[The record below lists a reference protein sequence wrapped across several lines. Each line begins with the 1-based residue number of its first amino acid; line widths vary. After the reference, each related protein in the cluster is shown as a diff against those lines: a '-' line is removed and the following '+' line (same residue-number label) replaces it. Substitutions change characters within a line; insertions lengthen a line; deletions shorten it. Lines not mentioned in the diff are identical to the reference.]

1 MPDIYVAGARRLS
14 WHHHDGKPVIEVMR
28 STGLDPASALALA
41 DAIYEAVAAAR
52 EAQPEAPSL
61 FDIPHA
67 RSTDP
72 GTSHAAAKTV
82 RVGSHIAHLLAAY
95 CDFPEGLT
103 DEEAGTNAGL
113 AGTGYWKR
121 CSDLRAWGWIA
132 RTGTTRAGS
141 TGAAQEVCSITD
153 AGRSALVKATKE

>member
-28 STGLDPASALALA
+28 SSGLDPVSALALA
-41 DAIYEAVAAAR
+41 DAIYDAVNAAR
-52 EAQPEAPSL
+52 SAQPEAPSL
-61 FDIPHA
+61 FDVPHA

-72 GTSHAAAKTV
+72 GTSHAAA
-82 RVGSHIAHLLAAY
+82 RVVNAGSRIAHLLSAY
-95 CDFPEGLT
+95 CDNPDGLT
-103 DEEAGTNAGL
+103 DEEAGAYAGL

-141 TGAAQEVCSITD
+141 TGSAQEVCVVTD
-153 AGRSALVKATKE
+153 AGRAALVKAN